1 MKIPH
6 LLTALLLASLGLL
19 HAEEGGEALEGQMK
33 ILARGSRQLSQ
44 QITDPAQ
51 QQGTI
56 DLLEKLRKAAL
67 DSKAINPRK
76 TVEVPQADQAKFLAD
91 YRTDLDEL
99 ADAFNQVEEAVK
111 AGQYD
116 KAKSLLATVNSIKKE
131 GHAKFKAD

>member
-1 MKIPH
+1 
-6 LLTALLLASLGLL
+6 
-19 HAEEGGEALEGQMK
+19 MK

-44 QITDPAQ
+44 QITDPTQ

-116 KAKSLLATVNSIKKE
+116 KAKSLLATVNLIKKE

>member
-6 LLTALLLASLGLL
+6 LLTVLLLASWGLL

>member
-1 MKIPH
+1 
-6 LLTALLLASLGLL
+6 
-19 HAEEGGEALEGQMK
+19 MK

-51 QQGTI
+51 QKGTI

-76 TVEVPQADQAKFLAD
+76 TVEVPQADQAKFFAD

>member
-6 LLTALLLASLGLL
+6 LLTALLLTSLGLL
-19 HAEEGGEALEGQMK
+19 HAEEGSEALEGQMK

-56 DLLEKLRKAAL
+56 ILLEKLRKAAL

-76 TVEVPQADQAKFLAD
+76 TAEVPQADQAKFLAD

-99 ADAFNQVEEAVK
+99 ADAFSQIEEAVK

-131 GHAKFKAD
+131 GHAKFKTD